1 MPGLNLNIIPFSTIQ
16 EAIEIAEAP
25 NRETTKFN
33 TYFHTHAEIAA
44 AIPEP
49 EDSPAKHLYPD
60 LSTGNFSNWISLIA
74 SSQGLHS
81 WHEFTLPNSLVREL
95 LDVNAL
101 WTLTSKAISD
111 DTMEDLL
118 ARFPKRTSQGIATEV
133 VFDGQREWFL
143 RLDFCSTKDARGR
156 DGEKCSSVIRTVEDA
171 LHRISTSKR
180 AIRALEGILL
190 GEAPG
195 PARLFFI
202 PHNKHMDTSRE
213 FRVFCPPVWSLTGLL
228 DKQNRRGEAA
238 PRVHTTDEQAVRHAL
253 PGEYALP
260 SCSSDHVEQNEARV
274 TDSNDAKPAY
284 LHQQDGDKHS
294 LGRITAIS
302 QYRWHTPYHRPSLTS
317 AQADA
322 AKALAAAQSIHAQII
337 SHAASLESLPD
348 STGVLQKFLSEGFVF
363 DIFEAPN
370 GEMQLL
376 EINPFGAM
384 SGCGSCLF
392 HWIEDARVMYGK
404 QEGVEVRLAM

>member
-1 MPGLNLNIIPFSTIQ
+1 MSGPNLNIIPFSTIQ
-16 EAIEIAEAP
+16 EALEIAEVTD
-25 NRETTKFN
+25 RETTKFN

-74 SSQGLHS
+74 SSQDFHL
-81 WHEFTLPNSLVREL
+81 WHEFTLPNSFVQEL
-95 LDVNAL
+95 LDANVIWAL
-101 WTLTSKAISD
+101 TGKAIGD

-118 ARFPKRTSQGIATEV
+118 ARSPKRTSQGIATEA

-156 DGEKCSSVIRTVEDA
+156 GGEKYSSAIRTVGDA
-171 LHRISTSKR
+171 LQRISASKR
-180 AIRALEGILL
+180 AARALEHILL
-190 GEAPG
+190 EKAPG

-202 PHNKHMDTSRE
+202 PYNKHMDTSRE

-228 DKQNRRGEAA
+228 DKRNHRGEAA
-238 PRVHTTDEQAVRHAL
+238 PRVHTTDEQAVGCVL
-253 PGEYALP
+253 PREYALP

-302 QYRWHTPYHRPSLTS
+302 QYRWHAPYHRPSLTS
-317 AQADA
+317 AQVDA
-322 AKALAAAQSIHAQII
+322 AKALTAAQSIHAQII

-348 STGVLQKFLSEGFVF
+348 STGVLQKLLSEGFVF

-404 QEGVEVRLAM
+404 QERVEMRLAM

>member
-1 MPGLNLNIIPFSTIQ
+1 MPDPNLSIIPFSTIQ
-16 EAIEIAEAP
+16 EALEIAETTDC
-25 NRETTKFN
+25 ETTKFN

-49 EDSPAKHLYPD
+49 EDSSAKHLYPD
-60 LSTGNFSNWISLIA
+60 LNAGNFSNWISLIA
-74 SSQGLHS
+74 SSQGFHS
-81 WHEFTLPNSLVREL
+81 WHEFTLPNSLVQEL
-95 LDVNAL
+95 LDANTL
-101 WTLTSKAISD
+101 WALTSRAIGD

-156 DGEKCSSVIRTVEDA
+156 GGEKYSSAIRTVGDA
-171 LHRISTSKR
+171 LQRISASKR
-180 AIRALEGILL
+180 AARALEHILL
-190 GEAPG
+190 EKAPG

-213 FRVFCPPVWSLTGLL
+213 FRVFCPPVWSLAGLL
-228 DKQNRRGEAA
+228 DERGEAA
-238 PRVHTTDEQAVRHAL
+238 PRVHTTDEHAVGHVL
-253 PGEYALP
+253 PGEHTLP
-260 SCSSDHVEQNEARV
+260 SSSSDHVEQNEGRV
-274 TDSNDAKPAY
+274 MDSNDAKPAY

-302 QYRWHTPYHRPSLTS
+302 QYRWHAPYHRPSLIS

-322 AKALAAAQSIHAQII
+322 TKALTAAHSIHARII
-337 SHAASLESLPD
+337 SHATSLEPLPD
-348 STGVLQKFLSEGFVF
+348 STSVLQKLLSEGFVF

-404 QEGVEVRLAM
+404 QERVEVRLAM